1 MTGIAAGGGLSAR
14 GLSSHGIGTGAKGQ
28 AVSGGGGHEPG
39 QKPQPHGGDFG
50 RDGALTRGQ
59 GFSQRDAFSPAKQ
72 AQKPQQAAAAHQ
84 THSAGAK
91 PQQAAAAHQTHSAGG
106 AKPEQAVLQKQQ
118 GQQPQ
123 APKSAAQEAQK
134 PQVQQNDA
142 NKLAQQSALRQI
154 DRQQAVLQNMIAQQ
168 QIYHQDVLLQI
179 LMDMRK
185 RFLEW
190 VKELFQLMGQPAT
203 H

>member
-72 AQKPQQAAAAHQ
+72 AQ
-84 THSAGAK
+84 K

>member
-1 MTGIAAGGGLSAR
+1 M
-14 GLSSHGIGTGAKGQ
+14 
-28 AVSGGGGHEPG
+28 SGGGGHEPG